1 MNDAKDL
8 TGQAIRALKAGR
20 KEEAY
25 RLFSEVVDLDPTNED
40 ALLGKAGCSSDLDE
54 TILLLQKILA
64 INPSNERAREGLEW
78 AIERRRTV
86 SETSEVVVAEHEER
100 SSPQALDGV
109 RKEIDKGGKMKKALI
124 IGGVC
129 AGLLLACIIGMA
141 FTSPRAQTPTAR
153 TVEGEA
159 PEDTAY
165 FTCWLDSVAGPWDN
179 VADSMEAL
187 NKVKTEGDIGAT
199 KAQVLLLES
208 DLQVAKAALLACP
221 SPRHRL
227 VVSSRE
233 KSLRALDLAVLACQY
248 AVEGISTLDTSLI
261 VKGIGY
267 MVEAENLFQEA
278 TSDIQRYNA
287 EVLGK

>member
-8 TGQAIRALKAGR
+8 TAQAIRALKAGR

-64 INPSNERAREGLEW
+64 INPSNERAREGLKW
-78 AIERRRTV
+78 AIERRTTV
-86 SETSEVVVAEHEER
+86 SEASVGVVAEHEER

-109 RKEIDKGGKMKKALI
+109 RKEIDKGSKMKKALI

-129 AGLLLACIIGMA
+129 AGLLLACIIGVA

-165 FTCWLDSVAGPWDN
+165 FTCWLDSVAGPWDDM
-179 VADSMEAL
+179 VTSMEGF
-187 NKVKTEGDIGAT
+187 NKATGEGDIGAT
-199 KAQVLLLES
+199 RVQALLLES

-233 KSLRALDLAVLACQY
+233 KSLRALDLEALACRY
-248 AVEGISTLDTSLI
+248 LEEGLSTLDADLI
-261 VKGIGY
+261 AKAIDP
-267 MVEAENLFQEA
+267 MQEAGSLFQEA